1 MSRDQCL
8 PPHAGGVS
16 VRECGVDPMPPCLS
30 AAGHNGGDRMQN
42 WAAMLVALALALSG
56 CQQMQTNGGSA
67 GASSPTDQGVQPV
80 STAAQHAKIFSELAA
95 EYFKRGQFKVALED
109 VRKAIAADN
118 RYGPAYNVLGL
129 IYMELAEDQ
138 LAEENFRKAVDL
150 DRADSES
157 HNDYGWF
164 LCTRGRYDEALA
176 QFTDALR
183 NPLYE
188 TPEQA
193 LANAGL
199 CKEKK
204 GELEKAEA
212 SFMKALKLQPDY
224 PLATISLAR
233 LYFREDKLNESE
245 RLLNRYHDVAPPT
258 AESLWLGV
266 RLERKRGNKDQETA
280 FAAQLHKRFPN
291 SKEDELM
298 ISGRF
303 E

>member
-1 MSRDQCL
+1 MQRWAVVL
-8 PPHAGGVS
+8 MTLALG
-16 VRECGVDPMPPCLS
+16 LS
-30 AAGHNGGDRMQN
+30 ACEQ
-42 WAAMLVALALALSG
+42 V
-56 CQQMQTNGGSA
+56 QTKGGSA
-67 GASSPTDQGVQPV
+67 GASSPADEGAQPV
-80 STAAQHAKIFSELAA
+80 SAGAQHAKTFTDLAA
-95 EYFKRGQFKVALED
+95 AYVQRGQFKVALDD

-150 DRADSES
+150 DRADSEA
-157 HNDYGWF
+157 HNSYGWF

-183 NPLYE
+183 NPLYG

-193 LANAGL
+193 LANTGL
-199 CKEKK
+199 CSEKK

-224 PLATISLAR
+224 PLATVSLAR
-233 LYFREDKLNESE
+233 LYFQEGKLNEAE
-245 RLLNRYHDVAPPT
+245 RLLNRYHEVAPLT

-266 RLERKRGNKDQETA
+266 RVERKRGDKDQETA
-280 FAAQLHKRFPN
+280 FATQLHKRFPN
-291 SKEDELM
+291 SKENELM
-298 ISGRF
+298 TSGRF